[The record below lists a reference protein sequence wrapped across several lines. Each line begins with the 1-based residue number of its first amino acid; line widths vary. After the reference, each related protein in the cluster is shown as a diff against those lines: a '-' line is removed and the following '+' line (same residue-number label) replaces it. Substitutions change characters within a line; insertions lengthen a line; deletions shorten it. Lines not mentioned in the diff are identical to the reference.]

1 MTVLMVGNLRR
12 GGGGWVRKVK
22 KVEEGRC
29 GDYRDIIIFG
39 CLSNR
44 VEVVSFW
51 EVIFEELFLVLYLTV
66 NLF

>member
-1 MTVLMVGNLRR
+1 M
-12 GGGGWVRKVK
+12 RKVK